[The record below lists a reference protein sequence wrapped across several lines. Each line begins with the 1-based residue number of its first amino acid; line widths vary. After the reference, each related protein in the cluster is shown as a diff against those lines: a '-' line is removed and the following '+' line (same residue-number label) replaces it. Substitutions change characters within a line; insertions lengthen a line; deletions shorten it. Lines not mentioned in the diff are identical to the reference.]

1 VRAAVIIPTYNDP
14 RGLSLCLEGL
24 ARQKVMPDEIA
35 IADDGSGEETRT
47 LVEHWKTRLPCSLH
61 HAWHPDEGNRKAE
74 ICNKAASL
82 VTSEQLIFIDGD
94 SIPHSR
100 WVSDHLLATSRG
112 DVRCGRR
119 VKLGPDLTQRVDSEM
134 VSMGRLESLMGP
146 LPWSALRGD
155 TRRFPLGQ
163 RLPSALARLLHR
175 RPRKLMGVNFSVSR
189 KAFATVNGYDTEWNH
204 RRQDKDLGLRL
215 SRAGFC
221 FVPLLNR
228 AVVYHLFHG
237 ETPTSDFVEARV
249 EAEEASDRIR
259 CKVGLDSYG

>member
-1 VRAAVIIPTYNDP
+1 VSAAVIIPTYQDP
-14 RGLSLCLEGL
+14 KGLALCLEGL
-24 ARQKVMPDEIA
+24 ARQTVMPDEIA

-47 LVEHWKTRLPCSLH
+47 LVNHWQTRFPCSLH

-74 ICNKAASL
+74 ICNKA
-82 VTSEQLIFIDGD
+82 VFVTTSEQLIFIDGD
-94 SIPHSR
+94 SIPHSS
-100 WVSDHLLATSRG
+100 WVSDHLLAVRRG

-119 VKLGPDLTQRVDSEM
+119 VKLGPELTARVDAEM
-134 VSMGRLESLMGP
+134 VSRGRLESLMGP
-146 LPWSALRGD
+146 VSWSALRGD
-155 TRRFPLGQ
+155 TKRFLLGQ
-163 RLPSALARLLHR
+163 RLPSALARALHR

-189 KAFATVNGYDTEWNH
+189 EAFATVNGYDTEWNH

-237 ETPTSDFVEARV
+237 ESPASDLVEARV
-249 EAEEASDRIR
+249 AAEQVSDRIR
-259 CKVGLDSYG
+259 CKVGLDSCG